1 MDDER
6 IIVMFK
12 KKIMNVSK
20 LDFTNYSPQA
30 LKKIGRIINC
40 ATIYLPENPS
50 NEFMEA
56 FSEIKLTNVAN
67 TIYLPNDKTVCNVN
81 GMEVLTNVNPK
92 NFYIVNGFAFVAS
105 AISDESVQ
113 MVVNGEVFYKDNINI
128 DFVSLNGQAT
138 PMNFDYEKAK
148 IYQNKIE
155 INADFI
161 RNSEAGTVIIC
172 MNKIKISED
181 VTEEML
187 KEKDFHFI
195 CQNKIYCK
203 NNVQGYVAA
212 NSKLGNRIVTDEK
225 EYLNWENPLIK
236 KKIR

>member
-1 MDDER
+1 
-6 IIVMFK
+6 
-12 KKIMNVSK
+12 MNVYK
-20 LDFTNYSPQA
+20 LDFTNYSPEA

-81 GMEVLTNVNPK
+81 GMEILTNVNSK
-92 NFYIVNGFAFVAS
+92 NLYIINVLAFVVS
-105 AISDESVQ
+105 AISDGPIQ
-113 MVVNGEVFYKDNINI
+113 MLVNGRVFYKEDVNIDFISVNGE
-128 DFVSLNGQAT
+128 AT

-161 RNSEAGTVIIC
+161 SHYLRVCMVVQLAAALMSEL
-172 MNKIKISED
+172 ED
-181 VTEEML
+181 IGLV
-187 KEKDFHFI
+187 F
-195 CQNKIYCK
+195 
-203 NNVQGYVAA
+203 
-212 NSKLGNRIVTDEK
+212 
-225 EYLNWENPLIK
+225 
-236 KKIR
+236 